1 MITFNYAIYRVYAIR
16 SLNAMQTHAGRQ
28 RGRKKLIRT
37 REEDEKRLTEKLFP
51 GEAGE
56 EALNRASD

>member
-1 MITFNYAIYRVYAIR
+1 
-16 SLNAMQTHAGRQ
+16 MQTHAGRQ